1 MTNRNQSHP
10 TSDREALSALFDGE
24 LVGDAARFALKR
36 LDHDHDWRET
46 CERWQRV
53 GDALRGQGA
62 LLPAA
67 FPSRV
72 RAAVRADAMRH
83 DMHGVAIPAVAN
95 TRSGFRWGSVG
106 LAASAAVV
114 AFVLARMPMG
124 DAGTA
129 EPMVA
134 ASTAPAQPAQ
144 PLPPPTAAEPSVVD
158 AATAVAAVT
167 AAARPSQ
174 RMRNLQRDR
183 AATDRIVS
191 AAVAARGPV
200 TGEAPVSS
208 SPAVLERE
216 VLERDAPERNIER
229 AVADVPSVE
238 SGAVGDNVTAASA
251 FGAVESRPWPRAVL
265 PQLGGS
271 GALAADYATTPA
283 TWPFVPREAPAA
295 PPANEPEP
303 ATTPH

>member
-1 MTNRNQSHP
+1 MTNRNQTHP

-24 LVGDAARFALKR
+24 LVGDVARFALKR
-36 LDHDHDWRET
+36 LDHDQDWRET

-95 TRSGFRWGSVG
+95 ARSGFRWGSVG

-124 DAGTA
+124 DPGTA

-134 ASTAPAQPAQ
+134 ASTAPAQPAPAQ
-144 PLPPPTAAEPSVVD
+144 QLPSPIAAEPSVVE

-200 TGEAPVSS
+200 TGEAPMSS
-208 SPAVLERE
+208 TPA
-216 VLERDAPERNIER
+216 VLERDAPERNLEN